1 MSRGKWASGI
11 AAFAAALAWT
21 AAVRLPLLGR
31 DGPDDA
37 FYAAVAHLWTQG
49 ALPYAAVYDIKPPG
63 FFALLA
69 LAQTLLGPGLAAL
82 RTLAV
87 VSDAASAAAL
97 FFIGRRLGAPALGI
111 FAAGLFPALSEIAA
125 ADDAYCPLMA
135 STALAFAAALSTAPL
150 AKRAAWA
157 GLAIGA
163 ALTIK
168 QTAAF
173 EALALLAILLRAPDA
188 LGQRRLAALAF
199 ALAATLAPAATLAYF
214 AWHGAAD
221 ALIGD
226 VVVFALAR
234 PGLVGFPLFAILL
247 SFGLLIMPAL
257 PAFARACAAMARIR
271 WRAPDEAAWAGVGL
285 WFAAACLGA
294 LIQHATAN
302 NYVAPILAPCLLLA
316 GRGIAAAPK
325 RLAPLALFTV
335 GVAIACRFGDLVRP
349 FDAAALAGAAAQ
361 IKARGAA
368 PDDKLFVIDYGAWLY
383 SATGLAPPTAFI
395 HPIHLLCRFPNAGP
409 ARLKQ
414 ALAARPRF
422 VVIGARDGAH
432 GGCVPAA
439 NWNIVTDA
447 VAGGYRRFGQ
457 AIGAHEAYDLYE
469 AAAPEFGD
477 AALRP
482 GFAAD

>member
-97 FFIGRRLGAPALGI
+97 FFIGRRLGSPALGL
-111 FAAGLFPALSEIAA
+111 FAAAVFPAIGEIAA
-125 ADDAYCPLMA
+125 ADDAYCPLMT

-168 QTAAF
+168 QTAGF

-226 VVVFALAR
+226 VVVFAT
-234 PGLVGFPLFAILL
+234 GGDTVKVI
-247 SFGLLIMPAL
+247 AL
-257 PAFARACAAMARIR
+257 
-271 WRAPDEAAWAGVGL
+271 EL
-285 WFAAACLGA
+285 
-294 LIQHATAN
+294 
-302 NYVAPILAPCLLLA
+302 
-316 GRGIAAAPK
+316 
-325 RLAPLALFTV
+325 
-335 GVAIACRFGDLVRP
+335 
-349 FDAAALAGAAAQ
+349 
-361 IKARGAA
+361 
-368 PDDKLFVIDYGAWLY
+368 
-383 SATGLAPPTAFI
+383 ATGKERWSHWYNFWP
-395 HPIHLLCRFPNAGP
+395 
-409 ARLKQ
+409 
-414 ALAARPRF
+414 
-422 VVIGARDGAH
+422 
-432 GGCVPAA
+432 
-439 NWNIVTDA
+439 W
-447 VAGGYRRFGQ
+447 
-457 AIGAHEAYDLYE
+457 
-469 AAAPEFGD
+469 
-477 AALRP
+477 
-482 GFAAD
+482 